1 MDFFVNQYLLGKNSS
16 VEHAELKRLQLF
28 KDHQTPA
35 QLVTRDFDP
44 VLHRTMQRFGVT
56 NDQLTNLY
64 DFFAQTTDYQ
74 GQPLHTEDLKLAV
87 DYQISTGNNFRE
99 VRDGGR
105 LAATI
110 YFAGG
115 TIGQIHHIDWYD
127 QTGSLTLRNTYDI
140 RGFKAVDEFFGQ
152 DGHEFN
158 ARYYRPDGQLYLE
171 RYFVKSVQN
180 TPINSLNILKNWHG
194 QDHWFASENE
204 MFAFFLDELNRAH
217 GENNVFI
224 ADRPAV
230 AIDPILHMHSKVH
243 RYLWLPMS
251 HVNDGQDPLKAPLN
265 SLLQNALTEN
275 LHRWDGIIVMTQ
287 AQARV
292 LRQRLGKSARV
303 LTINGTP
310 VKKAAKRVKMAARTP
325 NQLISVGR
333 LGYDKQT
340 DQLLQVF
347 AKIKAAVPD
356 AKLTLYG
363 YGMPNDTA
371 NFKQLAKDLQIDDAV
386 EFADYQY
393 PLDAAFD
400 QAQLLL
406 NTSRI
411 DAQPLAMGEALG
423 HGVPVVSYDFSY
435 GPDEMIVNYENGRLI
450 ALNHSASMAKAVVEL
465 LSSPAKLQQLSD
477 HAYDDLDNISAAATW
492 KQWQAVK

>member
-35 QLVTRDFDP
+35 KLVTRDFDP
-44 VLHRTMQRFGVT
+44 VLHRTMQRFGVA
-56 NDQLTNLY
+56 NNQLVNLY
-64 DFFAQTTDYQ
+64 DFFAQTVDYQ
-74 GQPLHTEDLKLAV
+74 GQPMHTADLNLSS
-87 DYQISTGNNFRE
+87 DYQVGMGSNFRE

-105 LAATI
+105 LVATI

-115 TIGQIHHIDWYD
+115 TIGQIHHVDWYD
-127 QTGSLTLRNTYDI
+127 QSGSLTMRNTYDI

-158 ARYYRPDGQLYLE
+158 ARYYRPDGQMYLE

-204 MFAFFLDELNRAH
+204 LFAFFLDELNRVN

-230 AIDPILHMHSKVH
+230 AIDPILHMQSKAH

-265 SLLQNALTEN
+265 GLLQNALTES
-275 LHRWDGIIVMTQ
+275 LSQWDGIIVMTQ

-292 LRQRLGKSARV
+292 LQQRLGKRARI

-310 VKKAAKRVKMAARTP
+310 VKKATTRVKMADRTP

-340 DQLLQVF
+340 DQLLQIF
-347 AKIKAAVPD
+347 ARIKVAVPT
-356 AKLTLYG
+356 AHLTLYG
-363 YGMPNDTA
+363 YGAPNDVA
-371 NFKQLAKDLQIDDAV
+371 SFKKLAQDLKLGDAV

-393 PLDAAFD
+393 PLAAAFD
-400 QAQLLL
+400 HAQLML
-406 NTSRI
+406 NASRI
-411 DAQPLAMGEALG
+411 DAQPLALGEALG
-423 HGVPVVSYDFSY
+423 HGVPVISYNFSY
-435 GPDEMIVNYENGRLI
+435 GPDEMITNYENGRLI
-450 ALNHSASMAKAVVEL
+450 ALNHPDAMVKAAVEL
-465 LSSPAKLQQLSD
+465 LNDPARLQKMSD
-477 HAYDDLDNISAAATW
+477 HAYEELANISAAATW
-492 KQWQAVK
+492 KQWQAVR

>member
-28 KDHQTPA
+28 KDHQAPA

-87 DYQISTGNNFRE
+87 DYQIGTGNNFRE

-158 ARYYRPDGQLYLE
+158 ARYYRPDGQ
-171 RYFVKSVQN
+171 
-180 TPINSLNILKNWHG
+180 
-194 QDHWFASENE
+194 DHWFASENE
-204 MFAFFLDELNRAH
+204 MFAFFLDELNRVH

-310 VKKAAKRVKMAARTP
+310 VKKAAKRVKMTDRLP

-363 YGMPNDTA
+363 YGAPNDTA
-371 NFKQLAKDLQIDDAV
+371 NFKQLAKDLQIDAAV

-435 GPDEMIVNYENGRLI
+435 GPDGMIVNYENGRLI
-450 ALNHSASMAKAVVEL
+450 ALNHSVSMAKAVVEL
-465 LSSPAKLQQLSD
+465 LSSPAKLQQMSD